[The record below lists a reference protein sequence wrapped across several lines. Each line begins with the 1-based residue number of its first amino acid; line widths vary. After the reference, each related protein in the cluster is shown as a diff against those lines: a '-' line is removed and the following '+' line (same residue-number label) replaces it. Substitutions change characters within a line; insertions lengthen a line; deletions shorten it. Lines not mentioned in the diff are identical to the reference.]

1 MNPRQPHT
9 NVPTFWRNEVGWTRD
24 TRLHGITSQKAVF
37 FTATTMKTSI
47 WHKDNKCDGNG
58 VRWRFTHVT
67 CQLPISSGQNI
78 MKRGTGVKCLSVTCS
93 YVTYPDNRDKQ
104 KILRDVH
111 KSQSGYMI
119 SHPKT
124 VNFIRY
130 SVFCNM
136 WSTCQ
141 YVSNTCQTHSKMRTN

>member
-1 MNPRQPHT
+1 MKFSGRSLWIPCSLTQMYRLFRGMKWVEQ
-9 NVPTFWRNEVGWTRD
+9 

-37 FTATTMKTSI
+37 FTATTMKTSV
-47 WHKDNKCDGNG
+47 WHKDNNCDGDG
-58 VRWRFTHVT
+58 VWWFTHAI
-67 CQLPISSGQNI
+67 CQLPISSGHNI
-78 MKRGTGVKCLSVTCS
+78 MKRGTGVKCLSVTRS
-93 YVTYPDNRDKQ
+93 YLTYPNNRDKQ
-104 KILRDVH
+104 QILHNVR

-130 SVFCNM
+130 IVFCNM

-141 YVSNTCQTHSKMRTN
+141 YVSDTCQTH